1 MKKNEIQNKQD
12 DKAVNNGKVHAGPQP
27 KLWFQARLIIR
38 LINFVLLN
46 FSTHER
52 FYAEGLTKV
61 NIYATLIPMT
71 QTRTDF
77 FDSIQNLTEAFL
89 TRRKRAQ
96 RVKKEKQKAKNPVV
110 DWIEAFVW
118 AAGMVLLA
126 NQYLI
131 QAYVIPS
138 GSMINTLL
146 IGDRIFVNKL
156 VYGPELLPGLLKLP
170 SPIKPA
176 RNDIIIFENPSYI
189 SRGPVFDVA
198 QRIIFMLTISLVDI
212 DRDEAGQPRAHF
224 LIKRAVGM
232 AGDRLIMEKGE
243 MKLRFAG
250 DDRWTDER
258 EFAAARGWKHNISR
272 LMEKDKYRALETA
285 GKAAAW
291 QDLGLPVPER
301 LQKDAS
307 LANSIRYPDLL
318 AHEKARLETL
328 RYAMPQ
334 DRRYAKEL
342 AKRSLGW
349 YVPEGRMLP
358 LGDNRDNSRD
368 GRYFGP
374 VRLSKVLGKGA
385 AIFWPFRRIGFIR

>member
-1 MKKNEIQNKQD
+1 MAQKQ
-12 DKAVNNGKVHAGPQP
+12 
-27 KLWFQARLIIR
+27 
-38 LINFVLLN
+38 
-46 FSTHER
+46 S
-52 FYAEGLTKV
+52 
-61 NIYATLIPMT
+61 
-71 QTRTDF
+71 DF
-77 FDSIQNLTEAFL
+77 FVSLQTLTEKFL
-89 TRRKRAQ
+89 TYRKRVR
-96 RVKKEKQKAKNPVV
+96 RVKKEKQKAKNQAL

-126 NQYLI
+126 NQYLL

-156 VYGPELLPGLLKLP
+156 VFGPELLPGLFKLP

-232 AGDRLIMEKGE
+232 AGDRFTMEKGE
-243 MKLRFAG
+243 MKIRFDG

-258 EFAAARGWKHNISR
+258 EYSAARGWKHNISR
-272 LMEKDKYRALETA
+272 LMEIEKYRALEAA

-291 QDLGLPVPER
+291 LDLGLAVPER
-301 LQKDAS
+301 LQKTAS
-307 LANSIRYPDLL
+307 AANSVRYPDFL

-328 RYAMPQ
+328 RCAMPH
-334 DRRYAKEL
+334 DLRYATLL
-342 AKRSLGW
+342 ARHSLGW

-374 VRLSKVLGKGA
+374 VRLSKVLGKGSV
-385 AIFWPFRRIGFIR
+385 IFWPFRRIGLIR

>member
-1 MKKNEIQNKQD
+1 
-12 DKAVNNGKVHAGPQP
+12 
-27 KLWFQARLIIR
+27 
-38 LINFVLLN
+38 
-46 FSTHER
+46 
-52 FYAEGLTKV
+52 
-61 NIYATLIPMT
+61 MT
-71 QTRTDF
+71 QTSTDF
-77 FDSIQNLTEAFL
+77 FDKLQTLTEAFL
-89 TRRKRAQ
+89 TRRKRVQ
-96 RVKKEKQKAKNPVV
+96 RIKKEKQKAKNPIL

-126 NQYLI
+126 NQYLL

-156 VYGPELLPGLLKLP
+156 VYGPELLPGFLKLP

-189 SRGPVFDVA
+189 SRGLVFDVA

-212 DRDEAGQPRAHF
+212 DRDEVGQPRAHF

-232 AGDRLIMEKGE
+232 SGDRFIMEKGE
-243 MKLRFAG
+243 MKIRFAG

-258 EFAAARGWKHNISR
+258 EYSAARGWKHNISR
-272 LMEKDKYRALETA
+272 LMEKEQYQALEA
-285 GKAAAW
+285 VGRAAAW

-301 LQKDAS
+301 LQKAAS
-307 LANSIRYPDLL
+307 LANSIRYPDNIAL
-318 AHEKARLETL
+318 ENARLETL
-328 RYAMPQ
+328 RCAMPQ

-374 VRLSKVLGKGA
+374 VRLSKVLGKGSA
-385 AIFWPFRRIGFIR
+385 VFWPLARMALIR

>member
-1 MKKNEIQNKQD
+1 
-12 DKAVNNGKVHAGPQP
+12 
-27 KLWFQARLIIR
+27 
-38 LINFVLLN
+38 
-46 FSTHER
+46 
-52 FYAEGLTKV
+52 
-61 NIYATLIPMT
+61 MT
-71 QTRTDF
+71 RNRGDF
-77 FDSIQNLTEAFL
+77 FDSLQTFTEAVL
-89 TRRKRAQ
+89 TRRKRAS
-96 RVKKEKQKAKNPVV
+96 RVKKERQRPKNQIL
-110 DWIEAFVW
+110 DWIEAFIW

-138 GSMINTLL
+138 GSMIDTLL

-156 VYGPELLPGLLKLP
+156 VYGPELLPGLAKLP
-170 SPIKPA
+170 SPVKPA

-189 SRGPVFDVA
+189 SKGPVFDVA

-212 DRDEAGQPRAHF
+212 DRDETGQPRAHF

-232 AGDRLIMEKGE
+232 AGDRFIMEKGE
-243 MKLRFAG
+243 MKIRFAG

-258 EFAAARGWKHNISR
+258 EYAAARGWKHNISR
-272 LMEKDKYRALETA
+272 LMEKEQYAALETA

-291 QDLGLPVPER
+291 QDLGLPVTER
-301 LQKDAS
+301 MQKAVS
-307 LANSIRYPDLL
+307 SAGNIRYPDYL
-318 AHEKARLETL
+318 AHEKARLENL
-328 RYAMPQ
+328 RRARPH

-349 YVPEGRMLP
+349 YVPEGRLLP

-385 AIFWPFRRIGFIR
+385 AIFWPHRRIGRIR